1 MRFFAFFLIF
11 TSVIGIAHFYVGRRL
26 VSSSPLTKSRR
37 RIGWMLVGLSFVLS
51 ASPMLILIFL
61 RGTFS
66 SEPLAWIGFIAM
78 GFFSVLT
85 VLTAGRDIVYLFM
98 RMVEGLGRL
107 FKRLISRADA
117 TDPKVDASRRKML
130 IAGSNLAVIGL
141 SGVLTGY
148 GVIEARRRPRILPV
162 EVPLPNLPP
171 QFDGFKIVQISD
183 LHVGPTIKRNWV
195 EMVGQVADD
204 AGGDL
209 VVLTGDLVDGTV
221 PQLREDTAP
230 LRDLSARFGRY
241 FVTGNHDY
249 YSGVMPWLEEIDRLG
264 WGVLLNQH
272 RVIEKD
278 GAQLV
283 IAGVTDLTAA
293 GHIADQRSSPQGAIA
308 GAPVGAVRILLAHQ
322 PKSVVEAS
330 AAGFDLQLSGHTHG
344 GQFFPW
350 DNFARLAQPYLS
362 GLHRHD
368 NMWIYVSRG
377 TGYWGPPVRIGQP
390 SEITL
395 ITLRRG
401 AIQTGRG

>member
-1 MRFFAFFLIF
+1 MRFLAFFLIF

-26 VSSSPLTKSRR
+26 VSSGTLTKSRR
-37 RIGWMLVGLSFVLS
+37 RIGWMLVLLSFILS
-51 ASPMLILIFL
+51 SSPMLILIFL
-61 RGTFS
+61 RGKFS
-66 SEPLAWIGFIAM
+66 SEPLAWAGFVAL
-78 GFFSVLT
+78 GFLSTLT
-85 VLTAGRDIVYLFM
+85 VLTAGRDILYLFV
-98 RMVEGLGRL
+98 RTVQGLGRL
-107 FKRLISRADA
+107 VKRLTSRPEA
-117 TDPKVDASRRKML
+117 TAPAVDASRRRLL

-141 SGVLTGY
+141 SGALTGY
-148 GVIEARRRPRILPV
+148 GVIEARRKPRVLPV

-171 QFDGFKIVQISD
+171 QFDGLKIVQISD
-183 LHVGPTIKRNWV
+183 LHVGTTIRRNWV
-195 EMVGQVADD
+195 EMVVRAADD

-221 PQLREDTAP
+221 PQLRDDTAP
-230 LRDLSARFGRY
+230 LRDLNARYGRY

-264 WGVLLNQH
+264 WGILLNQH

-278 GAQLV
+278 GAQIV

-293 GHIADQRSSPQGAIA
+293 GHIADQKSSPQAAIA
-308 GAPVGAVRILLAHQ
+308 GAPSGAVRILLAHQ
-322 PKSVVEAS
+322 PKSVAEAS
-330 AAGFDLQLSGHTHG
+330 SAGYDLQLSGHTHG

-377 TGYWGPPVRIGQP
+377 TGYWGPPLRIGQP